1 MKKFLTFLVLITGF
15 SIAIHAQVTDMEKMQ
30 MEREME
36 LQKNL
41 TATPKFLQTTPHS
54 AFRAIECMPEA
65 TYSNAPVDFET
76 GVNSN
81 ANAGYRVAQR
91 ITGFEYPIGA
101 IRIFGIQAFQPGTG
115 WVPMNN
121 VDPFT
126 FEFKFYQDNGGVPGS
141 EITDLATTAILNHN
155 NTGETFANDYLVYYW
170 DFIPDGPIAGLP
182 ATFWVSA
189 ANTESN
195 AWFLWIDQLGGMGTA
210 MQLDMGAGTWSTN
223 DYPAGIC
230 LVPILAEPG
239 APAEPTN
246 LNAIAGANGALSAS
260 ITWNNP
266 NQTFSG
272 EPLTALSKITL
283 EVNGVEEHTV
293 NNPTIGGAETYAYTA
308 TEAGMYKFLVYGTN
322 SVGDGPA
329 ATKTIWIGEDVPGA
343 PTNVVLTA
351 TSNGGHISWDAPTTG
366 LHEGYINPANVT
378 YTLVRLPN
386 TVVADE
392 LTSTEYSDDFNP
404 SIGNYQYKV
413 VASNSIGEGGSA
425 TSNVALLGAEGIL
438 LYETFSDVVVGQIPA
453 GWSIEGITNAA
464 WSVQNTTSA
473 GGTAPEMRLY
483 WSPQF
488 TGTTRLVT
496 HAFSPDGRENL
507 RLRYMHMLSNYT
519 VVNNT
524 IATQVSF
531 DGGAWQNLSETLL
544 TGSITSEEKELY
556 IDIPSGTTQIR
567 IGWEFDGD
575 VYQING
581 WYIDNVIVEPVVDKD
596 LAAIS
601 IKGNPTPSANAATTY
616 TVTIIN
622 AGTETQSNFTIKL
635 MKEGGI
641 ELDSQA
647 GTPINFAE
655 TQEYQLTWT
664 PQAGDVGE
672 TYIYGEVVLMGDEI
686 AGNNKT
692 DNLMVVVQPA
702 GINAITIGTGTT
714 LPSIRI
720 PFDFYWKNSFAQT
733 IYYADEIGLG
743 GGALTTIAYYNNF
756 QSNLTGKE
764 IRIWVGEA
772 SGDNLNEGWEPLS
785 NLTLV
790 YEGTMDFPSGEN
802 TIVIPLDDPYIYSGG
817 NLLVYTNR
825 VWEDG
830 YASSNDKF
838 FGTEDVG
845 SKRTRY
851 VYADGTGPLNPDNPG
866 TGTVSDWF
874 PNTTLFFSTEGLG
887 SLEGIVTNS
896 QTSLPVEGVQVTTAM
911 AKAKAITDEDGKYY
925 FEYLLPGDHPI
936 TFEKIGYFT
945 RTGDVVEITAD
956 ATTTLDVTIDPIL
969 QYTITG
975 VAVDKN
981 NNPIENAA
989 VTLSGYT
996 LFETTTNAS
1005 GVFTIEGVF
1014 EHETPYTLSIQ
1025 KVGFET
1031 YINNNVMVNE
1041 DEADTEGVID
1051 LGNIN
1056 LTGVIEI
1063 IIGEGT
1069 TLPSMRIP
1077 FDFYWKNSFAQ
1088 TIYYADEIELGGAA
1102 LTSIAYTNSFQ
1113 SNLSD
1118 KEIKVWI
1125 GETEATDLSNGWS
1138 PLDNLTLVYEGPM
1151 DFPSGE
1157 NLIRIR
1163 LDNPYIYSGGNLLIY
1178 TNRVWEN
1185 QYASSNDKFY
1195 GTEDTGS
1202 NRTRYFYADGTGPLD
1217 PVNPGTG
1224 TLTSWHP
1231 NTILYFSTDGLGEIE
1246 GTVIGENNNPIAGVD
1261 VYANAEKAKTTTN
1274 AQGQYSM
1281 VLLPGNYSITFD
1293 KFGYVMQTIS
1303 NVEVEADGVTIVNAT
1318 LVQLPTLTVKGI
1330 VKGNDNEFL
1339 QGATVTLTGFDDYET
1354 TTAEGGQ
1361 FTIEGVYEHTG
1372 PYKLTISHTGYE
1384 TYVDNNVMVNS
1395 SVTQGGVVDLGTII
1409 IEEIISIPYGVTI
1422 TLYPDR
1428 YDEALLSWNKFETF
1442 FDDFESYDDF
1452 IIADIGDY
1460 TLYDGDGSAT
1470 YTFQGVSFPNATY
1483 TGSYIIFNPSQTTPV
1498 LTSEAILPHSGDKF
1512 IACFAATSGPNND
1525 WLISQEIPVASGM
1538 KFSFW
1543 AKTYMDYG
1551 LEKFR
1556 IAVSVTDTEI
1566 SSFQFI
1572 SEVTD
1577 APLDAWGKFEYDL
1590 SGYAGQSIYVAIV
1603 CQSNDVFIFMVDDL
1617 YIGFDEDKD
1626 AHDNSKAFYGFN
1638 VYLDGKRVTPEPI
1651 AETDYLFTGLQP
1663 NTTYVAAVD
1672 AAYSSGNTEKVEIIF
1687 TTYDPDAV
1695 PEMSLAELKVY
1706 PNPFSSHI
1714 NISHAD
1720 LVNRAVITNALGQ
1733 KVKEIYLNG
1742 ENYFGTDELA
1752 QGVYLITFQG
1762 FNGETIVRRMVKQ

>member
-121 VDPFT
+121 VDPFS

-141 EITDLATTAILNHN
+141 EITDLGTTAILNHN

-170 DFIPDGPIAGLP
+170 DYIPDAPIAGLP

-210 MQLDMGAGTWSTN
+210 MQLDMSAGTWSSN

-246 LNAIAGANGALSAS
+246 LNAVAGSNGALSAS

-293 NNPTIGGAETYAYTA
+293 NNPTIGGAETYAFTA

-322 SVGDGPA
+322 SVGDGPE

-425 TSNVALLGAEGIL
+425 NSNVALLGAEGIL
-438 LYETFSDVVVGQIPA
+438 LYETFSDVAVGQIPA

-464 WSVQNTTSA
+464 WTVQNSASA
-473 GGTAPEMRLY
+473 GGTTPEMRLY

-622 AGTETQSNFTIKL
+622 AGTETQSNFTVKL

-641 ELDSQA
+641 ELDSQV
-647 GTPINFAE
+647 GTAIDFAE
-655 TQEYQLTWT
+655 TQNYQLIWT
-664 PQAGDVGE
+664 PTESDIGE
-672 TYIYGEVVLMGDEI
+672 TYIYGEVVLAGDEI

-692 DNLMVVVQPA
+692 NNLTVAVQPA
-702 GINAITIGTGTT
+702 GINAITIGTGTV

-720 PFDFYWKNSFAQT
+720 PFDFYWKNSFSQT
-733 IYYADEIGLG
+733 IYYANEIGIG
-743 GGALTTIAYYNNF
+743 GGALTTIAYTNHF
-756 QSNLTGKE
+756 QSNLTDKQ
-764 IRIWVGEA
+764 IKVWIGETDA
-772 SGDNLNEGWEPLS
+772 DNLNGGWHPLS

-790 YEGTMDFPSGEN
+790 YEGTMNFPSGEN
-802 TIVIPLDDPYIYSGG
+802 TIVIPLDDPYIYNGG
-817 NLLVYTNR
+817 NLVIYTNR
-825 VWEDG
+825 VWEDS
-830 YASSNDKF
+830 YANSNDKF
-838 FGTEDVG
+838 FGSEDKD

-851 VYADGTGPLNPDNPG
+851 IYADGTGPLNPENPG
-866 TGTVSDWF
+866 TGTVSDWY

-887 SLEGIVTNS
+887 SLEGTVINS
-896 QTSLPVEGVQVTTAM
+896 QTSLPVEGVQVYTGAG
-911 AKAKAITDEDGKYY
+911 KAKATTDVDGKYI
-925 FEYLLPGDHPI
+925 FEYLI
-936 TFEKIGYFT
+936 
-945 RTGDVVEITAD
+945 
-956 ATTTLDVTIDPIL
+956 
-969 QYTITG
+969 
-975 VAVDKN
+975 
-981 NNPIENAA
+981 
-989 VTLSGYT
+989 
-996 LFETTTNAS
+996 
-1005 GVFTIEGVF
+1005 
-1014 EHETPYTLSIQ
+1014 
-1025 KVGFET
+1025 
-1031 YINNNVMVNE
+1031 
-1041 DEADTEGVID
+1041 
-1051 LGNIN
+1051 
-1056 LTGVIEI
+1056 
-1063 IIGEGT
+1063 
-1069 TLPSMRIP
+1069 
-1077 FDFYWKNSFAQ
+1077 
-1088 TIYYADEIELGGAA
+1088 
-1102 LTSIAYTNSFQ
+1102 
-1113 SNLSD
+1113 
-1118 KEIKVWI
+1118 
-1125 GETEATDLSNGWS
+1125 
-1138 PLDNLTLVYEGPM
+1138 
-1151 DFPSGE
+1151 
-1157 NLIRIR
+1157 
-1163 LDNPYIYSGGNLLIY
+1163 
-1178 TNRVWEN
+1178 
-1185 QYASSNDKFY
+1185 
-1195 GTEDTGS
+1195 
-1202 NRTRYFYADGTGPLD
+1202 
-1217 PVNPGTG
+1217 
-1224 TLTSWHP
+1224 
-1231 NTILYFSTDGLGEIE
+1231 
-1246 GTVIGENNNPIAGVD
+1246 
-1261 VYANAEKAKTTTN
+1261 
-1274 AQGQYSM
+1274 
-1281 VLLPGNYSITFD
+1281 
-1293 KFGYVMQTIS
+1293 
-1303 NVEVEADGVTIVNAT
+1303 
-1318 LVQLPTLTVKGI
+1318 
-1330 VKGNDNEFL
+1330 
-1339 QGATVTLTGFDDYET
+1339 
-1354 TTAEGGQ
+1354 
-1361 FTIEGVYEHTG
+1361 
-1372 PYKLTISHTGYE
+1372 
-1384 TYVDNNVMVNS
+1384 
-1395 SVTQGGVVDLGTII
+1395 
-1409 IEEIISIPYGVTI
+1409 
-1422 TLYPDR
+1422 
-1428 YDEALLSWNKFETF
+1428 
-1442 FDDFESYDDF
+1442 
-1452 IIADIGDY
+1452 
-1460 TLYDGDGSAT
+1460 
-1470 YTFQGVSFPNATY
+1470 
-1483 TGSYIIFNPSQTTPV
+1483 
-1498 LTSEAILPHSGDKF
+1498 
-1512 IACFAATSGPNND
+1512 
-1525 WLISQEIPVASGM
+1525 
-1538 KFSFW
+1538 
-1543 AKTYMDYG
+1543 
-1551 LEKFR
+1551 
-1556 IAVSVTDTEI
+1556 
-1566 SSFQFI
+1566 
-1572 SEVTD
+1572 
-1577 APLDAWGKFEYDL
+1577 
-1590 SGYAGQSIYVAIV
+1590 
-1603 CQSNDVFIFMVDDL
+1603 
-1617 YIGFDEDKD
+1617 
-1626 AHDNSKAFYGFN
+1626 
-1638 VYLDGKRVTPEPI
+1638 PEP
-1651 AETDYLFTGLQP
+1651 
-1663 NTTYVAAVD
+1663 
-1672 AAYSSGNTEKVEIIF
+1672 
-1687 TTYDPDAV
+1687 
-1695 PEMSLAELKVY
+1695 EMWPKLL
-1706 PNPFSSHI
+1706 
-1714 NISHAD
+1714 
-1720 LVNRAVITNALGQ
+1720 RT
-1733 KVKEIYLNG
+1733 
-1742 ENYFGTDELA
+1742 
-1752 QGVYLITFQG
+1752 
-1762 FNGETIVRRMVKQ
+1762 